1 MTAEVVGER
10 PPLGVRLWLALRFAA
25 GPVSAHCSC
34 GWCQESRSLA
44 WRLRLRAAWVLLR
57 WRVAQLRRWD
67 VGENRVHRS
76 FVAAAFALAGAGELV
91 ASAGVA

>member
-44 WRLRLRAAWVLLR
+44 WRLRLRAGQPEWLAAWRAIEKRSNGAVRAFTWTPADLADIELILR
-57 WRVAQLRRWD
+57 
-67 VGENRVHRS
+67 
-76 FVAAAFALAGAGELV
+76 GEL
-91 ASAGVA
+91 